1 MKLCSITF
9 SYFFTSP
16 SPFSSSHSWPF
27 MASTDRSNLSNPNN
41 VIDVEVSMAECH
53 ARIKIRCR
61 KFPKQLR
68 KIVSGLHSLRL
79 TVLHLNVSTAHEIA
93 LYSFTLKVEEDCGLC
108 SEEEISRGVYQLLCR
123 IQEEAFSV

>member
-1 MKLCSITF
+1 
-9 SYFFTSP
+9 
-16 SPFSSSHSWPF
+16 
-27 MASTDRSNLSNPNN
+27 MASTDRSNSSNPNN
-41 VIDVEVSMAECH
+41 VIDIEVSMAECH

-79 TVLHLNVSTAHEIA
+79 TVLQLNVSTAHQIA
-93 LYSFTLKVEEDCGLC
+93 LYSFTLKVEEDCALC

>member
-16 SPFSSSHSWPF
+16 FSFSSFRSRLF
-27 MASTDRSNLSNPNN
+27 MASTDRNNPNN
-41 VIDVEVSMAECH
+41 VIDVEVSMADCN

-93 LYSFTLKVEEDCGLC
+93 LYSFTLKVGL
-108 SEEEISRGVYQLLCR
+108 
-123 IQEEAFSV
+123 